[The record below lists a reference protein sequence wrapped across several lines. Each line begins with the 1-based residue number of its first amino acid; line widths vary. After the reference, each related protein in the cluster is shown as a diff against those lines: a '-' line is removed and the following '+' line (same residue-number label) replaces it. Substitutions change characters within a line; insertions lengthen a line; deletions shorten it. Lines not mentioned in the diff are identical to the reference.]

1 MPLLPGHGTRWQDL
15 NDVAWTDWY
24 AEAEAAL
31 DRLRA
36 DCEAVVVAGL
46 SMGGS
51 VALRL
56 AEERGS
62 QVSGV
67 VLVNPFVSST
77 RKELA
82 ALPVL
87 KHVVPSLRGMVNDIK
102 KPGQDEH
109 GYDRLPLKGLAAV
122 TEMWKVVVPGP
133 RPVTQPLLYF
143 RSAAD
148 HVIDASSSATVL
160 RGVSSADVEE
170 RMLDESYHVATLDHD
185 ADRIFAESAEFVARV
200 TSRPH
205 LGDAPRAAGAT
216 GLGWRV
222 SMRDDEAGDPARAE
236 AEEQAWREIVDH
248 YGDPPDLSGLV
259 ELTTPL
265 DAAEPEAAD
274 AEPFVFDLD
283 DDESFTRHRCRR
295 RR

>member
-1 MPLLPGHGTRWQDL
+1 MHGFTGSPASMKPWAHALGEQGYAVEVPLLPGHGTRWQDL

-56 AEERGS
+56 AEVRGS

-77 RKELA
+77 RKELV

-87 KHVVPSLRGMVNDIK
+87 KHVVPSLRGVVNDIR
-102 KPGQDEH
+102 KPDQDEH

-122 TEMWKVVVPGP
+122 TELWKVVVPDL
-133 RPVTQPLLYF
+133 RLVTQPLLYF

-148 HVIDASSSATVL
+148 HVIDASSSADRPARRVL
-160 RGVSSADVEE
+160 ARTSRSGCSS
-170 RMLDESYHVATLDHD
+170 ESYHVATLDHD
-185 ADRIFAESAEFVARV
+185 AERIFAESAEFVARV
-200 TSRPH
+200 TS
-205 LGDAPRAAGAT
+205 
-216 GLGWRV
+216 
-222 SMRDDEAGDPARAE
+222 
-236 AEEQAWREIVDH
+236 
-248 YGDPPDLSGLV
+248 
-259 ELTTPL
+259 
-265 DAAEPEAAD
+265 
-274 AEPFVFDLD
+274 
-283 DDESFTRHRCRR
+283 
-295 RR
+295 